1 MIWHLFFRD
10 ENEKCRGLSNTGLC
24 VQGAWSLTACFCV
37 CFSLFGATRAA
48 CWKETAA
55 LQMWTEP
62 GGWSVLSW
70 SGSRTVRVY
79 PQLWG
84 ARGQGAGCGG
94 ADCESTEP
102 FLLRVSRLCPESPG
116 AYRKAACKKWPP
128 GRIKEEDAF
137 CSYRTPFPFWILMS
151 SDVVTRG
158 QRG

>member
-1 MIWHLFFRD
+1 MCSRSVEPDSLLLCLLFSVWCYPSSLLEGDGRFADVDRA
-10 ENEKCRGLSNTGLC
+10 RGLVSTVLVWKPHSEGL
-24 VQGAWSLTACFCV
+24 S
-37 CFSLFGATRAA
+37 S
-48 CWKETAA
+48 A
-55 LQMWTEP
+55 L
-62 GGWSVLSW
+62 
-70 SGSRTVRVY
+70 
-79 PQLWG
+79 G